1 MQNSFFHLH
10 INLYAGYYSTST
22 KSASYKTLQQD
33 INFVLVKTLQSGGH
47 IYEIAEKPPLQH
59 FEGNTTMSVVLTL
72 WELLISVRPSP
83 SSWISQAAMTT
94 HWIHQLP
101 MVGVHIYIM
110 IHPKIS
116 GKPSYKICIPS
127 FCCISRNNRKT
138 WSCVMLATMWR
149 WIRKAGYKRT

>member
-1 MQNSFFHLH
+1 MDILSVCILCFWFLMQNSFFHLH

-33 INFVLVKTLQSGGH
+33 INFVLVKTLQPGGH

-83 SSWISQAAMTT
+83 SSWIAVTSSHDYPLNLSASNSGCTY
-94 HWIHQLP
+94 IHNDPPKNFRQTIIQNL
-101 MVGVHIYIM
+101 
-110 IHPKIS
+110 HPEFLLHFQK
-116 GKPSYKICIPS
+116 
-127 FCCISRNNRKT
+127 
-138 WSCVMLATMWR
+138 
-149 WIRKAGYKRT
+149 